1 MNKVKLNSILSI
13 TFLTFFFC
21 SSSPS
26 SATEIT
32 SIDADSPEI
41 LTIERAIE
49 LVKAAD
55 PELSIARLNA
65 ENDDLNMRL
74 ENMTYRLI
82 HTDSIESLALA
93 EQKYIPKAQKDLNAR
108 ISKLYKETVADAL
121 RAKAIISYYDL
132 LEAYNE
138 KEWKKQR
145 YQRVDE
151 LAVLSKEMARGHEN
165 TGATQEDTMLVET
178 RLASTQVEWLASER
192 KWEEAK
198 IKQNE
203 ILGVDAKKDWLFSPE
218 QDAATENPP
227 ITFED
232 AIASL
237 TTDSPARV
245 QKKGEVQFAQ
255 LRVDLIS
262 KYSVL
267 STYPGK
273 IARNNLEKA
282 NIELQKMNRA
292 DVFALYSIYQSYEDG
307 YKLLQTSKR
316 AVKLARE
323 NYTKM
328 INQFKQGLLGTAEVL
343 QAEQDLANLENQ
355 YVEAEHSFNQTRLNF
370 Q

>member
-1 MNKVKLNSILSI
+1 
-13 TFLTFFFC
+13 
-21 SSSPS
+21 
-26 SATEIT
+26 
-32 SIDADSPEI
+32 
-41 LTIERAIE
+41 
-49 LVKAAD
+49 
-55 PELSIARLNA
+55 
-65 ENDDLNMRL
+65 
-74 ENMTYRLI
+74 
-82 HTDSIESLALA
+82 
-93 EQKYIPKAQKDLNAR
+93 
-108 ISKLYKETVADAL
+108 
-121 RAKAIISYYDL
+121 
-132 LEAYNE
+132 
-138 KEWKKQR
+138 
-145 YQRVDE
+145 
-151 LAVLSKEMARGHEN
+151 
-165 TGATQEDTMLVET
+165 VET

-245 QKKGEVQFAQ
+245 QKKGDVQFAQ